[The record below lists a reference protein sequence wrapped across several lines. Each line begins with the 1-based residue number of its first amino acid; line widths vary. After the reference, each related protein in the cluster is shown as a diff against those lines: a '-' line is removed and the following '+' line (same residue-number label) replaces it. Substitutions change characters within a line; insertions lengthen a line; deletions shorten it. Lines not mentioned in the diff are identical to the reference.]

1 MARWG
6 ILSKCSGYNT
16 TLLRG
21 EIVLCRVDLHSIYTE
36 RREYSKMRFVLV
48 STHVDQT
55 TGYSKVV
62 SNLLAQAATLTPK
75 VKTFHFGFQRHPER
89 KSMRKVPEG
98 VVAYDAAAA
107 EDPKEEGFGFNKI
120 HEYIEMVGPD
130 VVMIYNDPMIIARFI
145 QAMKYKKGETPYK
158 LWLYVDQV
166 YKGIAQPLMDELN
179 KAADKVYCFTDSWA
193 KTFTEYGGSLE
204 PGIIEHAIDS
214 TIFSRLPTASRI
226 ALRKNVGLPTD
237 SIVFLNAN
245 RNSQR
250 KRQDL
255 TIMGFVELLRRHP
268 DKPLW
273 LLMVTAI
280 DPQKGAYYD
289 IQRIFHAEL
298 LRAKLDPAVYGKRM
312 ALVDTAPP
320 NTLNDDGINQ
330 IYNMSDIGV
339 NTSDGEGFGLCQLEH
354 LYTGAPQIVTDIG
367 SYRSFLPST
376 VATYIRPGPLVYQAA
391 GMPLGLSAPSFNPDD
406 VADAMEVTL
415 SKYVTMRTAIED
427 VKFKTWKEVCSSW
440 IANLTQASI

>member
-1 MARWG
+1 
-6 ILSKCSGYNT
+6 
-16 TLLRG
+16 
-21 EIVLCRVDLHSIYTE
+21 
-36 RREYSKMRFVLV
+36 MRFVLV

-62 SNLLAQAATLTPK
+62 SNLLAQAATLAPK

-145 QAMKYKKGETPYK
+145 QAMKYKKDETPYK

-193 KTFTEYGGSLE
+193 KTFSEYGGSLE

-226 ALRKNVGLPTD
+226 TLRKNVGLPTD
-237 SIVFLNAN
+237 AIVFLNAN

-255 TIMGFVELLRRHP
+255 TIMGFVELLRRHQ

-298 LRAKLDPAVYGKRM
+298 LRANLDPVVYGKRL
-312 ALVDTAPP
+312 ALIDTASS
-320 NTLNDDGINQ
+320 NTLNDEGINQ
-330 IYNMSDIGV
+330 IYNMTDIGI

-354 LYTGAPQIVTDIG
+354 LYTGAPQVVTDVG

-376 VATYIRPGPLVYQAA
+376 VATYIRPGPLVYQSA
-391 GMPLGLSAPSFNPDD
+391 GMSLGLSAPTFNPDD
-406 VADAMEVTL
+406 VADAMEVTV

-427 VKFKTWKEVCSSW
+427 VKFKTWKEVCSTL
-440 IANLTQASI
+440 IADLTQAST

>member
-1 MARWG
+1 M
-6 ILSKCSGYNT
+6 
-16 TLLRG
+16 
-21 EIVLCRVDLHSIYTE
+21 
-36 RREYSKMRFVLV
+36 

-62 SNLLAQAATLTPK
+62 SNLLSQVATLAPK

-89 KSMRKVPEG
+89 KNIRKVPEG
-98 VVAYDAAAA
+98 IVAYDAAAN

-120 HEYIEMVGPD
+120 HEYLEMVGPD

-145 QAMKYKKGETPYK
+145 TAMKYKKGETPYK

-166 YKGIAQPLMDELN
+166 YNGIAQPLMDELN

-193 KTFTEYGGSLE
+193 KTYTEYGSSVV
-204 PGIIEHAIDS
+204 PGIIEHAVDS
-214 TIFSRLPTASRI
+214 TIFSNMPASQRI
-226 ALRKNVGLPTD
+226 ALRKNVGMPPD
-237 SIVFLNAN
+237 AIVFLNAN

-268 DKPLW
+268 QSPLH
-273 LLMVTAI
+273 LLMVTAV

-289 IQRIFHAEL
+289 IQRIFADQL
-298 LRAKLDPAVYGKRM
+298 MRAKLDPTVYGKRM
-312 ALVDTAPP
+312 AIVDTAPP

-330 IYNMSDIGV
+330 IYNMSDIGI

-354 LYTGAPQIVTDIG
+354 LYTGAPQVVTDIG
-367 SYRSFLPST
+367 AYRSFLPADTTSF
-376 VATYIRPGPLVYQAA
+376 VRAGQVVYHPA
-391 GMPLGLSAPSFNPDD
+391 GMPLGLYSHTFSTDD
-406 VADAMEVTL
+406 IADAMEKTVDKL
-415 SKYVTMRTAIED
+415 VTMRASASS
-427 VKFKTWKEVCSSW
+427 VKFKTWKDVCASW
-440 IANLTQASI
+440 IEDLRTTQAST